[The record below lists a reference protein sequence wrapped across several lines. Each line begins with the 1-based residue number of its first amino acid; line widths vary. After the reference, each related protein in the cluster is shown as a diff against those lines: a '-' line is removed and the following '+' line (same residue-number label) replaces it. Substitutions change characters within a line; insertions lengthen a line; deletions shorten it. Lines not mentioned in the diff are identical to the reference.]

1 MINSRRDRTVLLGQN
16 LRKEKRKD
24 QMQEKRDT
32 KISNYEQCCS
42 QWANKFLSMDHQR
55 LQNLLPELRDEGEYF
70 TIYHFAKKYKISKS
84 TGEIF
89 QADTGEKPS
98 TTLQFNIYTL
108 FAYVSPQ
115 AYFHGDWQPFANM
128 RNARPFGP
136 AFQKGVIEAFA
147 ATFSGHL
154 KELQNAA
161 ERLGGE
167 RLHISDAG
175 YRVKAFECIP
185 ICFHFWD
192 RDEEFDA
199 QANILFDAGAVDYI
213 HVESLVSIAT
223 QCLYSLAEE
232 AGLPVSGRSFQTS

>member
-1 MINSRRDRTVLLGQN
+1 MIKLRRKPAEER
-16 LRKEKRKD
+16 EES
-24 QMQEKRDT
+24 QMQEKRGT
-32 KISNYEQCCS
+32 QISNYEKCCA
-42 QWANKFLSMDHQR
+42 QWAEKFLTMDHR
-55 LQNLLPELRDEGEYF
+55 KLQELLPELKDEGEYF
-70 TIYHFAKKYKISKS
+70 TICHFHRKYKISKA

-89 QADTGEKPS
+89 RADTGEMPS

-115 AYFHGDWQPFANM
+115 AYIHGDWQPFANM
-128 RNARPFGP
+128 RNARPFAP

-154 KELQNAA
+154 RELQQAA
-161 ERLGGE
+161 QKLGGE
-167 RLHISDAG
+167 RLRISDAG
-175 YRVKAFECIP
+175 YELKAFDCIP
-185 ICFHFWD
+185 IRFHFWD
-192 RDEEFDA
+192 RDEEFNA

-223 QCLYSLAEE
+223 QGLYSLAEE